1 MPTNISPRLHGIELT
16 PEQER
21 RALEV
26 HRSSLIVDGSLVL
39 IQDESHFDLRR
50 SGNVTV
56 TNHTVTRP
64 DDDLEQ
70 ALHAIDFCRR
80 WIDAHP
86 SQHLLATTVADIQ
99 EAYKSGREAIVFGPQ
114 NTEMIGTDL
123 TYLGTFYDLGVR
135 ILQLT
140 YQRQN
145 WVGSGCGEK
154 RDAGLTIFG
163 RKLVGSMDDMGII
176 VDLSHCGAVT
186 SRDAI
191 ELSRNPVIFS
201 HAHPAAIAP
210 NVRAK
215 DDDLLRAMAAKGG
228 VIGVTAISAFCY
240 DPARPKV
247 RPGVPDM
254 VKHIRYL
261 VDLLG
266 IDHVGVALDFE
277 ETNTPEHYYASVKR
291 HPEIQEGWS
300 YEEKRI
306 HDLTEVKDLLNLTRG
321 LVVAGFTD
329 DEIRKILGLNF
340 MRVIEQVWH

>member
-1 MPTNISPRLHGIELT
+1 MAVAAVPTLHGVELT
-16 PEQER
+16 PEQDS
-21 RALEV
+21 RAQEL
-26 HRSSLIVDGSLVL
+26 HQSSLIVDGSLVL
-39 IQDESHFDLRR
+39 RTDEVHFEYRR
-50 SGNVTV
+50 AGNVTV

-64 DDDLEQ
+64 DSDLQ
-70 ALHAIDFCRR
+70 LALREVNECRR

-86 SQHLLATTVADIQ
+86 SEHLLALSVADIQ
-99 EAYKSGREAIVFGPQ
+99 QAYRTGREAIVFGPQ

-123 TYLGTFYDLGVR
+123 AFLGTFYDLGVR

-154 RDAGLTIFG
+154 RDGGLTTFG
-163 RKLVGSMDDMGII
+163 RKMVGAMDELGII

-191 ELSRNPVIFS
+191 DLSRNPVIFS
-201 HAHPAAIAP
+201 HAHPSAIAP

-228 VIGVTAISAFCY
+228 VIGVTALSAFCC
-240 DPARPKV
+240 DPGRPKV
-247 RPGVPDM
+247 RPGLVDM

-261 VDLLG
+261 ADLLG

-277 ETNTPEHYYASVKR
+277 ETNTPEHYAASVKL
-291 HPEIQEGWS
+291 HPEIQSGWA

-306 HDLTEVKDLLNLTRG
+306 HDLTEVKDLPNLTRAM
-321 LVVAGFTD
+321 VVAGFTD
-329 DEIRKILGLNF
+329 DEIRKVLGLNF
-340 MRVIEQVWH
+340 MRVFEHVWG

>member
-1 MPTNISPRLHGIELT
+1 MQSGSTATMAKPDEQRVEKLHKE
-16 PEQER
+16 
-21 RALEV
+21 A
-26 HRSSLIVDGSLVL
+26 IVIDGSIV
-39 IQDESHFDLRR
+39 IDMVPDHFERVR
-50 SGNVTV
+50 AGNVTAV
-56 TNHTVTRP
+56 NHTVTDP
-64 DDDLEQ
+64 YADLLTSLKE
-70 ALHAIDFCRR
+70 IEFCRR
-80 WIDAHP
+80 WIAENAEHA
-86 SQHLLATTVADIQ
+86 LLVRSVADIH
-99 EAYKSGREAIVFGPQ
+99 EAKRSGREGVIFGPQ

-123 TYLGTFYDLGVR
+123 AFLGTFYDLGVR

-154 RDAGLTIFG
+154 RDGGLTTFG
-163 RKLVGSMDDMGII
+163 RKMVGAMDELGIL

-201 HAHPAAIAP
+201 HAHPSAIAP

-228 VIGVTAISAFCY
+228 VIGVTALSAFCC

-247 RPGVPDM
+247 RPGLADM

-277 ETNTPEHYYASVKR
+277 ETNTPEHYEASVKL
-291 HPEIQEGWS
+291 HPEIQSGWA

-306 HDLTEVKDLLNLTRG
+306 HDLTEVKDLPNLTRAM
-321 LVVAGFTD
+321 VVAGFTD
-329 DEIRKILGLNF
+329 DEIRKVLGLNF
-340 MRVIEQVWH
+340 MRVFKHVWR